1 VRRAG
6 GALARLV
13 DVLHAASDA
22 DHRERGW
29 EVRRGAWGA
38 RRYRLDIA
46 AWLESQRRR
55 AEWTGSVPGPTG
67 WAPGERVDVSRDAG
81 RKGAA

>member
-1 VRRAG
+1 V
-6 GALARLV
+6 LARLV
-13 DVLHAASDA
+13 DVLYAASDA

-55 AEWTGSVPGPTG
+55 AERSGSAPGPIG
-67 WAPGERVDVSRDAG
+67 WAPGERGGVSRVAG

>member
-1 VRRAG
+1 V
-6 GALARLV
+6 LARLV
-13 DVLHAASDA
+13 DVLYAASDA

-29 EVRRGAWGA
+29 EVRRGA

-46 AWLESQRRR
+46 AWLESPRR
-55 AEWTGSVPGPTG
+55 AERSGSAPGPIG
-67 WAPGERVDVSRDAG
+67 WAPGERVGVSRDAG